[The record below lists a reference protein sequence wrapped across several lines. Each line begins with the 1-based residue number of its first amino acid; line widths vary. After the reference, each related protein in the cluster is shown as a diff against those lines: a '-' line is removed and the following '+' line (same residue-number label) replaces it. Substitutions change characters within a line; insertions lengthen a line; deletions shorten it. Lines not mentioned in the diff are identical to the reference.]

1 MAWGIFKKIKNA
13 FKKASNWVKDKVINP
28 VVNTAKKI
36 INNDT
41 TKKLINT
48 GVRLAPALGTGIG
61 ASQGN
66 PQAGMAAGTAIQ
78 TIGKSLGYG

>member
-36 INNDT
+36 INSDT
-41 TKKLINT
+41 TKKLIDT
-48 GVRLAPALGTGIG
+48 GVRLAPTIGAGIG

-66 PQAGMAAGTAIQ
+66 PQAGMAAGTTIQ
-78 TIGKSLGYG
+78 NIGKSLGYG